1 MYVCMCV
8 CVNVRVTQVPE
19 KAQSPPSFRQVLSQ
33 REAASAAA
41 LDEAN
46 ARLKKA
52 RQWRGSGDGLR
63 STWGCM
69 SGQGL
74 FMVNMGSYGF
84 IMAVT
89 MGFKL
94 TKVGTCGPY
103 ILLW

>member
-1 MYVCMCV
+1 MCVYVCV
-8 CVNVRVTQVPE
+8 CIYVRVTQISE
-19 KAQSPPSFRQVLSQ
+19 KAQSPPSFRHGAASLQVLSQ

-63 STWGCM
+63 STWGFM

-74 FMVNMGSYGF
+74 FMVNMG
-84 IMAVT
+84 
-89 MGFKL
+89 
-94 TKVGTCGPY
+94 
-103 ILLW
+103 